1 MTDASTPPPLERLQH
16 LVRRFGIWVPLTFV
30 VLWAGVPLLWS
41 FAASFK
47 TRSDFAQVPP
57 PFFPQD
63 PTLSGYARVLTD
75 SGFWMFTR
83 NSFFIATTS
92 TLIAVALSAVTAYG
106 FARYAFRWR
115 HVLLLFILLPRLVPR
130 ISLIVPVF
138 DIVRSLGILN
148 THLALI
154 IVYTG
159 SAIPLATWIMIG
171 FIGAVPRELD
181 EAARV
186 DGANSWQVFGRI
198 ILPLTI
204 PGLLTIGVLAFRD
217 AWNEFPFVLALTSSP
232 DVRTLPYQLFLFR
245 DSLGVAD
252 YGLIQ
257 AFALLS
263 ILPILLVYLRLEKH
277 VVSGLTSGAVK

>member
-1 MTDASTPPPLERLQH
+1 MSVPNNATGVETVKRFLQ
-16 LVRRFGIWVPLTFV
+16 RNFIWLPLTFV
-30 VLWAGVPLLWS
+30 VAWAGVPLLWS

-47 TRSDFAQVPP
+47 TRSDFARVPP
-57 PFFPQD
+57 PFFPAE
-63 PTLSGYARVLTD
+63 PTLSGYSRVLTD

-83 NSFFIATTS
+83 NSMVIATVS
-92 TLIAVALSAVTAYG
+92 TVIAVALATITAYG
-106 FARYAFRWR
+106 FARYAFKWR

-130 ISLIVPVF
+130 ISLIVPVYEIIRAF
-138 DIVRSLGILN
+138 GILN

-171 FIGAVPRELD
+171 FIGAIPRDLD
-181 EAARV
+181 EAAKV
-186 DGANSWQVFGRI
+186 DGANTWQVFRRI

-217 AWNEFPFVLALTSSP
+217 AWNEFPFALALTNSP
-232 DVRTLPYQLFLFR
+232 EVRTLPYQLFLFR

-257 AFALLS
+257 AFTLLS
-263 ILPILLVYLRLEKH
+263 ILPILLIYLKLEKH